1 MCSPVHLPALWI
13 ATKPNWM
20 GGNYLSTSGKVN
32 MAQNVFSWLDERLGL
47 KAIYDTVLDRKVP
60 KVNWWFTLG
69 SASLFL
75 GALQGITGILLS
87 VYYVPT
93 PDHAYDSIT
102 YIMTGVQFGWL
113 IRGLHHW
120 GSSLLILTAFIH
132 MLRVFFYGAY
142 KYPREFTWI
151 TGVALL
157 ISALGMGFTG
167 YLLPWNQRS
176 YWATTVGTEIAGTV
190 PGIGDFILR
199 VLRGGTDLSAVT
211 LSRFFSLHIW
221 IIPVIALATVLT
233 HLYMVIRLGISNIPD
248 KDS

>member
-1 MCSPVHLPALWI
+1 
-13 ATKPNWM
+13 
-20 GGNYLSTSGKVN
+20 
-32 MAQNVFSWLDERLGL
+32 MAQSIFTWLDERLGL
-47 KAIYDTVLDRKVP
+47 TEIYDTILDRKVP

-75 GALQGITGILLS
+75 GLLQGITGMMLS

-120 GSSLLILTAFIH
+120 GASLLILTAFFH
-132 MLRVFFYGAY
+132 LLRVFFYGSY
-142 KYPREFTWI
+142 KYPREFTWF
-151 TGVALL
+151 TGVFLM
-157 ISALGMGFTG
+157 IGALGMGFTG

-176 YWATTVGTEIAGTV
+176 YWATTVGSEIAGTV
-190 PGIGDFILR
+190 PVVGDFILR

-211 LSRFFSLHIW
+211 LSRFFAMHIW
-221 IIPVIALATVLT
+221 ILPAVIIAVVCA
-233 HLYMVIRLGISNIPD
+233 HLYLVIRLGISNIPD
-248 KDS
+248 RDS